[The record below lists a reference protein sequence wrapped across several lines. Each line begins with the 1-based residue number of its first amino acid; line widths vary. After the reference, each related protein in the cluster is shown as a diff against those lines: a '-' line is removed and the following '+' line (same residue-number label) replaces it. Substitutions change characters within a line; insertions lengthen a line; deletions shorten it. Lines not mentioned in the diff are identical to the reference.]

1 MDKYIYWMIWG
12 FLFAGIMLA
21 QKNEVPQ
28 KPHNL
33 RAMTRLEGAVGVVDL
48 SWRDG
53 SNNETGFEILRSE
66 NGKEFKVVKMIGA
79 NTSHYVD
86 EIGKY
91 LMGSF
96 AYKIRAFNEKGRS
109 QSSETVSVW
118 F

>member
-1 MDKYIYWMIWG
+1 MNKYIYWMIWF

-86 EIGKY
+86 KIGKY

>member
-1 MDKYIYWMIWG
+1 MNKYIYWMVWG

-21 QKNEVPQ
+21 QENEVPQ
-28 KPHNL
+28 KPDNL
-33 RAMTRLEGAVGVVDL
+33 RAMTHLEGAVGVVEL
-48 SWRDG
+48 SWRDS

-86 EIGKY
+86 KIGKY

-109 QSSETVSVW
+109 QSSKTVSVW

>member
-1 MDKYIYWMIWG
+1 MNKYIYWMIWG

-86 EIGKY
+86 KIGKY

-118 F
+118 C